1 MSRPPAP
8 VALLDATRGVGH
20 PDPVMQDLGRWLI
33 GLGAV
38 IALVGV
44 VLTLAPRLP
53 WLGRLPGDFVV
64 RRDSFTFYFPLAT
77 SILVSVALTIILNL
91 FGRR

>member
-1 MSRPPAP
+1 
-8 VALLDATRGVGH
+8 
-20 PDPVMQDLGRWLI
+20 MQPFGRWLI
-33 GLGAV
+33 GVGAV
-38 IALVGV
+38 IFLVGV
-44 VLTLAPRLP
+44 VMTLAPRLP

-77 SILVSVALTIILNL
+77 SILVSVALTILFNL